1 MDTNLFQSSG
11 HQCIILGH
19 GESDHGKRRQVLIR
33 HGDHCA
39 VIDPGGDMVFG
50 PLAMAIAR
58 HVALDAMDYVF
69 TAHEDPQSVARLER
83 WLEGTDTCIVASR
96 DWIRLNT
103 GQGDSRETIRRKRRF
118 LLLGQRGGRVPLG
131 KSELR
136 VLPALPAQSV
146 GQPGIFDP
154 VSRILFSGD
163 VGATDLHDGAH
174 CEHFETLLPWLAK
187 RRPAYLHDSR
197 GCREWALIARDL
209 RPHMILPRC
218 GAPIVGT
225 QAVGRFLDWLETTG
239 ARIGLAA

>member
-1 MDTNLFQSSG
+1 MDTFLFQTSE
-11 HQCIILGH
+11 HQCIVLGH
-19 GESDHGKRRQVLIR
+19 GQSEQGRRRQVLIR

-39 VIDPGGDMVFG
+39 VVDPGGDMVFG

-58 HVALDAMDYVF
+58 HVALDAMDFVF
-69 TAHEDPQSVARLER
+69 TAHEDAQAVARLER
-83 WLEGTDTCIVASR
+83 WLAGTDTCIVASR

-103 GQGDSRETIRRKRRF
+103 GQGDPRNDTRRKRRF

-163 VGATDLHDGAH
+163 VGATDLVDSAP
-174 CEHFETLLPWLAK
+174 CENFETLLPWLVK
-187 RRPAYLHDSR
+187 RRPAYLQDSR

-218 GAPIVGT
+218 GTPIVGK
-225 QAVGRFLDWLETTG
+225 QAVSRFLDWLETAGT
-239 ARIGLAA
+239 RLGLAA